1 MILCDTE
8 IKAAINNG
16 QLIVKPSPPDSRF
29 TTSALDLSLGD
40 EFKHWRLPE
49 GDAVDIIIDPS
60 RPGAF
65 KQASQFLV
73 PVSLERDGSV
83 ILRPGEFMLA
93 RTQEWIELPRTA
105 RLAARVE
112 GRSSL
117 ARLGV
122 AVHLTAPVIHAGFR
136 GYITLEITNPGP
148 LPIRLRPG
156 MQICQLVLELLFG
169 TPSKEMTGLFQDQ
182 ASVTGRE
189 GEG

>member
-1 MILCDTE
+1 
-8 IKAAINNG
+8 
-16 QLIVKPSPPDSRF
+16 
-29 TTSALDLSLGD
+29 
-40 EFKHWRLPE
+40 
-49 GDAVDIIIDPS
+49 
-60 RPGAF
+60 
-65 KQASQFLV
+65 
-73 PVSLERDGSV
+73 
-83 ILRPGEFMLA
+83 MLA

-182 ASVTGRE
+182 ESVTGRG
-189 GEG
+189 GEE